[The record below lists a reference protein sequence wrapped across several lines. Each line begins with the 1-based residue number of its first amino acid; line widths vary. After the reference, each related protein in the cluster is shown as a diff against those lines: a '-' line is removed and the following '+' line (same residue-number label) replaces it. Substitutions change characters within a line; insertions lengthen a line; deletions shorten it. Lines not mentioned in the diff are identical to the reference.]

1 MFVVNA
7 VWFACV
13 VVVVVVVFGV
23 VVVVVVVISLP
34 PYFSVVKFGLG
45 ASGFPRWEPLGVG
58 ICKLTIKTPVFY
70 FPRPFGIAASIRGFY
85 CKIINLSRLM
95 DTLPMGGLKL

>member
-1 MFVVNA
+1 MVFVVNA

-45 ASGFPRWEPLGVG
+45 ASGSLGG
-58 ICKLTIKTPVFY
+58 
-70 FPRPFGIAASIRGFY
+70 SH
-85 CKIINLSRLM
+85 S
-95 DTLPMGGLKL
+95 GLEYSN